1 MWQLNGLCVPRLDH
15 TFEKEK
21 DIVTLGEVRKWTH
34 PLPQGTG
41 TDHRHVKSCGV
52 RHVPCSAEGREAVSL
67 ERAVEAGSRP

>member
-1 MWQLNGLCVPRLDH
+1 MSQGLLVQISTAKVHL
-15 TFEKEK
+15 KEK

-67 ERAVEAGSRP
+67 ERGVEAGSRP